1 MAVFSTNQTRHL
13 YVAKKIVTGDTTDP
27 VNPGE
32 IKLVTGGDVPY
43 LLYMGVDETLMRS
56 DLLTN
61 VESIRVASYKD
72 MRKELQATEV
82 TLNDAAVA
90 GQHYI
95 LRVTFKN
102 FIGASDEY
110 TMSVVADYTAKT
122 TDAQDVY
129 KGLAIALAKNLSKHI
144 TPLAKVQL
152 ETAEGADSVT
162 ASTKVTDLT
171 GTYTNLVIV
180 AAKQP
185 WILGTKSADLVNFE
199 VSFAPITVNGVDTIW
214 GTAKPLASNGDEGI
228 VENGETIADMEY
240 FYMKERADQYGNIG
254 WPNVVHTE
262 YLVEPE
268 KAYNTIDIHYA
279 YVGSNE
285 AIQKSEK
292 DITIVADSTVTGMA
306 GLANS
311 LATAVKVTAKFTN
324 NATTYVK

>member
-13 YVAKKIVTGDTTDP
+13 YVAKKVVSAKPTAVGDIQLVTTGDT
-27 VNPGE
+27 
-32 IKLVTGGDVPY
+32 PY
-43 LLYMGVDETLMRS
+43 FLYMGADGTLMRS

-82 TLNDAAVA
+82 VLNGEAVP

-95 LRVTFKN
+95 IRVTFKN

-110 TMSVVADYTAKT
+110 TLSVVADYTAKSG
-122 TDAQDVY
+122 DVAKNVY
-129 KGLAIALAKNLSKHI
+129 AGLALALAKNLSKHI
-144 TPLAKVQL
+144 TPLATVQL
-152 ETAEGADSVT
+152 EDAEGAEPVE
-162 ASTKVTDLT
+162 ASTKIEDLT
-171 GTYTNLVIV
+171 GAYTKLIIV

-199 VSFAPITVNGVDTIW
+199 VSLAPITANGVDTTW
-214 GTAKPLASNGDEGI
+214 GKVETLAPNDTEGI

-240 FYMKERADQYGNIG
+240 FYMKERADQYGNMG

-262 YLVEPE
+262 YLVEP
-268 KAYNTIDIHYA
+268 KKTYNTIDIHYA

-292 DITIVADSTVTGMA
+292 DITIVAESTVTGMA

-311 LATAVKVTAKFTN
+311 LATAVKTTAKFTI
-324 NATTYVK
+324 NATADVK

>member
-13 YVAKKIVTGDTTDP
+13 YVAKKVVTTKP
-27 VNPGE
+27 AAVGE
-32 IKLVTGGDVPY
+32 IQLVHSGVETPY
-43 LLYMGVDETLMRS
+43 LLYMGVDGTLMRS

-72 MRKELQATEV
+72 MRKELQATKV
-82 TLNDAAVA
+82 TLNDAAVV

-110 TMSVVADYTAKT
+110 TLSVVADYTAKT

-129 KGLAIALAKNLSKHI
+129 KGLAVTLAKNLSKHI
-144 TPLAKVQL
+144 TPLAEVQL
-152 ETAEGADSVT
+152 ETAEGADTIT
-162 ASTKVTDLT
+162 ASTKVDDLA
-171 GTYTNLVIV
+171 GTYTNMVIV

-185 WILGTKSADLVNFE
+185 WVLGTKSADLVNFE

-240 FYMKERADQYGNIG
+240 FYMKERADQYGNMG
-254 WPNVVHTE
+254 WPNVVATK
-262 YLVEPE
+262 YLADET
-268 KAYNTIDIHYA
+268 KAYNAIDIHYA

-292 DITIVADSTVTGMA
+292 DITIVAESTVTGMA

-311 LATAVKVTAKFTN
+311 LAAAVKTTAKFTT
-324 NATTYVK
+324 NATADVK